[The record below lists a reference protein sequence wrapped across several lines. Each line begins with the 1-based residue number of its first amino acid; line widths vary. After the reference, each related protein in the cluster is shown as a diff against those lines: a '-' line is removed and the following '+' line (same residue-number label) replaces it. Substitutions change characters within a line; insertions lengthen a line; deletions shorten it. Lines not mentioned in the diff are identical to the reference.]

1 MRSNEPVSDTQHYL
15 ATVPDTLDLAER
27 AALAINALTGAAEC
41 EQAFCETIQTSHLD
55 HRPPY
60 MNLRYNGPCLQ
71 KAVHALPMMRIMS
84 GSIQNADMDA
94 RMMEALT
101 RDIDDNG
108 LWWLKV
114 ENRPWRAASFKEDQV
129 WPVAQSR
136 LIVAL
141 LDWHRYDHDPVW
153 PRLAER
159 LAAGLAGIALSS
171 GERAWYHTA
180 YLRSGWR
187 AHPNPIAGTQADIKA
202 VEEPET
208 SAFFDIGLPLRGFSC
223 WHAFSGDKRALDLA
237 DRLARY
243 LMKPEMW
250 GSISPERM
258 VVGSS
263 PDWAG
268 KWQCIGP
275 EMLVGAEHGHWQ
287 GHFHTHT
294 MAMMGLLD
302 YGLVRHD
309 AAVLRFVQGFY
320 EYARCFGISRMG
332 FFPAALRP
340 VSSPNGPYAAHEPQ
354 CAEGCNPADML
365 WLATTLSEAGVGD
378 YWEDVDQII
387 RNHLVEHQYLRRDL
401 LEEMAN
407 AGPEHRIDPS
417 METDERVIER
427 NIGAFASGSDPTML
441 YGWWTACCL
450 GNCPVGLY
458 KAWQSTVGCAGG
470 VAQVNL
476 LLNRA
481 SPWLDVAS
489 YLPYEGKAV
498 LTNKTAHRIYV
509 RIPLWVDK
517 SAVRCRVNER
527 PASTHWLG
535 SYLAIEGLAPHDVVT
550 IEFPMVETV
559 ETYTLPSYPE
569 RYTIRLKGNTVVD
582 ISPRADRLA
591 LTEMGSDDGA
601 FFKVNKGYP
610 VYQREHY
617 QAHKAPLVTKEQY
630 VSGATI

>member
-1 MRSNEPVSDTQHYL
+1 MGPSDAILDAQHYL

-27 AALAINALTGAAEC
+27 AALAVNALIGAAEC
-41 EQAFCETIQTSHLD
+41 EKGFCETIQTSHLD

-71 KAVHALPMMRIMS
+71 KPVHALPMMRVMS
-84 GSIQNADMDA
+84 GSTQNADMDA
-94 RMMEALT
+94 RMMAALT
-101 RDIDDNG
+101 RDVDEHG

-114 ENRPWRAASFKEDQV
+114 ANRPWRAASFKEDQV
-129 WPVAQSR
+129 WPVAQGR

-141 LDWHRYDHDPVW
+141 LDLYRYDADTAW

-159 LAAGLAGIALSS
+159 LADGLARIALR
-171 GERAWYHTA
+171 GGDRAWYHTA

-187 AHPNPIAGTQADIKA
+187 AHPNAVAGTQADIGT
-202 VEEPET
+202 VGEPET
-208 SAFFDIGLPLRGFSC
+208 SAFFDIGLPLRGFAR
-223 WHAFSGDKRALDLA
+223 WYAFSGDKQALDLA

-243 LMKPEMW
+243 LMKAEMW
-250 GSISPERM
+250 GGVSPEKM
-258 VVGSS
+258 VVGSAS
-263 PDWAG
+263 NWAG
-268 KWQCIGP
+268 KWECSSP

-320 EYARCFGISRMG
+320 EYARCFGIARMG
-332 FFPAALRP
+332 FTPAVLRP
-340 VSSPNGPYAAHEPQ
+340 VSTPNGPYAANEPQ
-354 CAEGCNPADML
+354 CAEGCNLADML
-365 WLATTLSEAGVGD
+365 WLAATLSQAGVGD

-401 LEEMAN
+401 LEAMAN
-407 AGPEHRIDPS
+407 AGPRHQVDPS

-458 KAWQSTVGCAGG
+458 KAWESIVGCDGG

-476 LLNRA
+476 FLNRA

-489 YLPYEGKAV
+489 YLPYEGKVV
-498 LTNKTAHRIYV
+498 LTNKTAHKIYV
-509 RIPLWVDK
+509 RIPLWADK
-517 SAVRCRVNER
+517 SAVRCLVNEQ
-527 PASTHWLG
+527 PAATHRLG
-535 SYLAIEGLAPHDVVT
+535 SYLAIEGLAPRDVVT

-559 ETYTLPSYPE
+559 ETYTLPSYPD
-569 RYTIRLKGNTVVD
+569 RYTLRFKGNTVVD
-582 ISPRADRLA
+582 ISPRADHLA
-591 LTEMGSDDGA
+591 ITEMGSDDGA
-601 FFKVNKGYP
+601 FFKVNTGYP
-610 VYQREHY
+610 IYQREHY
-617 QAHKAPLVTKEQY
+617 RRDRAPIVEKMQY
-630 VSGATI
+630 VSGASI